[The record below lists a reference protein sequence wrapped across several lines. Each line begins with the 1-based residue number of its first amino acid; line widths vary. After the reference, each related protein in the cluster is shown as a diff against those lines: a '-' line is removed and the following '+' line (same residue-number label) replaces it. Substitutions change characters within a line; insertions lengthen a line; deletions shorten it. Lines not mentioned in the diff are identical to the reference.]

1 MKSKY
6 GGSLAALAALAIL
19 LPISSRALADNQVA
33 VHDGADNVSSFKQAL
48 ESGFNNWDLD
58 KNGVLDDNEIDSC
71 IQDPSIKGKS
81 AAALSAIKVY
91 RRSHSHLQPFQISD
105 LSPVEQDP
113 ALSKQH
119 KDLVSLYGRLF
130 KRISGDPPV
139 LFARGVPHID
149 GIKQGNTGDCYL
161 LSTVAGLAYHDPQ
174 RLAALIVPNR
184 DGSYTVNFP
193 QHEPITVA
201 PPTDCEIASYTDDA
215 QDGYWLHVIEKAW
228 GVYRDRKRT
237 HTEVVDSVIH
247 GGSGGG
253 AIMFVTGNACVR
265 YPTSATD
272 ISEIRAQLVEAMQNK
287 RVVNTGTP
295 THCLT
300 VLNYDPAVDTITI
313 WNPWGSSKF
322 YKPAN
327 QVMKN
332 GVFTMGLSEFM
343 QNFVSILVEK
353 DRPAT
358 PEDYSKLKKSKKLHP

>member
-1 MKSKY
+1 MKRRVFVFLVALLLSLGEFSPVFAGSEDIDSFKNALQSGFSKWDLNKN
-6 GGSLAALAALAIL
+6 GSLED
-19 LPISSRALADNQVA
+19 S
-33 VHDGADNVSSFKQAL
+33 
-48 ESGFNNWDLD
+48 
-58 KNGVLDDNEIDSC
+58 EIDYD
-71 IQDPSIKGKS
+71 IQDPSIKGAY

-91 RRSHSHLQPFQISD
+91 RRSHSD
-105 LSPVEQDP
+105 LEPPSLN
-113 ALSKQH
+113 ALTATADVGEPTKQQ
-119 KDLVSLYGRLF
+119 KAIVAIYSRLL
-130 KRISGDPPV
+130 KRLANDPPV
-139 LFARGVPHID
+139 LFARDLPHID

-174 RLAALIVPNR
+174 RLKSMIARNA
-184 DGSYTVNFP
+184 DGSYTVTFP
-193 QHEPITVA
+193 QHEPIAVP

-228 GVYRDRKRT
+228 GIYRDRNRS
-237 HTEVVDSVIH
+237 HAEAVDSVIH
-247 GGSGGG
+247 GGSSGA
-253 AIMFVTGNACVR
+253 AIMFCTGNACVR
-265 YPTSATD
+265 YPTSSTSID
-272 ISEIRAQLVEAMQNK
+272 KIREQLVQALSDR

-295 THCLT
+295 SHCLT

-332 GVFTMGLSEFM
+332 GVFTMALSEFM

-358 PEDYSKLKKSKKLHP
+358 QEDYSKLKKSKKLHP